1 MTWVQGKTW
10 VRTNTTD
17 VCHGDQSQCRSIH
30 DWSATPLPLTP
41 ATSSSQQLNTKCY
54 IPAATFWCDD
64 SPEMSGCVL
73 KIKPGSL
80 KWDIID
86 FAIIK
91 LHWLFSLNT
100 LDGESDVRQ
109 CSTIEEFVIVA
120 CHLVEILYTDTPT
133 SPQGVDD
140 KVHLMP
146 TDYTHK
152 NKTTFWTL

>member
-1 MTWVQGKTW
+1 
-10 VRTNTTD
+10 
-17 VCHGDQSQCRSIH
+17 
-30 DWSATPLPLTP
+30 
-41 ATSSSQQLNTKCY
+41 
-54 IPAATFWCDD
+54 
-64 SPEMSGCVL
+64 MSGCVL

-152 NKTTFWTL
+152 NKTTF